1 MMMRMKM
8 RSISLS
14 IFKLLLA
21 IDLLLI
27 AGSILFFDTKVLYN
41 TQIGFFSSTLVML
54 GSMFSYRR
62 MVNKRVEHEIITVDD
77 SKDVID
83 KLEDPHDLYSE
94 DIVENPDVDI
104 VEAVK
109 EEKKRMKENKRSLFQ
124 ALKDTRGAL
133 SLYRISAYMLLIMGF
148 LYLNRQELLHIPS
161 YLVSL
166 TLPIIGIVWVL
177 ISDKE
182 NQTQDRVE

>member
-83 KLEDPHDLYSE
+83 KLEDPHDLNSE